1 MIAETHGHQGDLV
14 LDEAKPMYALNF
26 DGFDGLDT
34 TVWFDHV
41 EIYDDEIVLSQRG
54 GEALVTTIENE
65 IRYTEVG
72 SALRAIES
80 GRDLLCESE

>member
-1 MIAETHGHQGDLV
+1 MIAETHGFQGDLI

-34 TVWFDHV
+34 TIWFDHV
-41 EIYDDEIVLSQRG
+41 EINDDEIVLSQRG
-54 GEALVTTIENE
+54 GEELVATIANDL
-65 IRYTEVG
+65 RYTEVG

-80 GRDLLCESE
+80 GRDLLCE